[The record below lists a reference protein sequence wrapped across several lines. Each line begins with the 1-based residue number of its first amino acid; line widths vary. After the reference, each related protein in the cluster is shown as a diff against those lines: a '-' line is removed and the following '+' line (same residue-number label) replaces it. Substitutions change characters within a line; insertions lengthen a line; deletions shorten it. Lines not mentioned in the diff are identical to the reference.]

1 MITESEKLAGKVRL
15 ELTTCGFGDRCS
27 SQLSY
32 FPALENFTASA
43 RFFMHSVLALE
54 GAVFL
59 LFQAFRSVALFFGR
73 RIVATFALS
82 ALHNYQFTSHIKHS
96 TFCYWVYYDI
106 IPDRHSAVR
115 DQSAAYRGLTL
126 KH

>member
-82 ALHNYQFTSHIKHS
+82 ALHNYQFTSHS
-96 TFCYWVYYDI
+96 
-106 IPDRHSAVR
+106 
-115 DQSAAYRGLTL
+115 
-126 KH
+126 